1 MKEYEML
8 RSEIMQKIELYNSL
22 ITFTITTVLGILTL
36 AITTQKRMLFLL
48 TFCIII
54 PMSLRI
60 AYYKTTIVKISAY
73 MIVFLESK
81 LSEFSWETKNRKFM
95 NVNKKTK
102 IYMIERLQGYEC
114 FVLSVVSYILY
125 CFNYLQN
132 KEVSLKT
139 VFDIGFPF
147 LLVLFEMYVTWVMNS
162 IEKNRDKDITNWE
175 NVSNMS

>member
-81 LSEFSWETKNRKFM
+81 LSEFSWETRNR
-95 NVNKKTK
+95 
-102 IYMIERLQGYEC
+102 
-114 FVLSVVSYILY
+114 
-125 CFNYLQN
+125 
-132 KEVSLKT
+132 
-139 VFDIGFPF
+139 
-147 LLVLFEMYVTWVMNS
+147 
-162 IEKNRDKDITNWE
+162 
-175 NVSNMS
+175 

>member
-1 MKEYEML
+1 
-8 RSEIMQKIELYNSL
+8 
-22 ITFTITTVLGILTL
+22 
-36 AITTQKRMLFLL
+36 
-48 TFCIII
+48 
-54 PMSLRI
+54 
-60 AYYKTTIVKISAY
+60 
-73 MIVFLESK
+73 
-81 LSEFSWETKNRKFM
+81 
-95 NVNKKTK
+95 
-102 IYMIERLQGYEC
+102 MIERLQGYEC

-139 VFDIGFPF
+139 VFDISFPL